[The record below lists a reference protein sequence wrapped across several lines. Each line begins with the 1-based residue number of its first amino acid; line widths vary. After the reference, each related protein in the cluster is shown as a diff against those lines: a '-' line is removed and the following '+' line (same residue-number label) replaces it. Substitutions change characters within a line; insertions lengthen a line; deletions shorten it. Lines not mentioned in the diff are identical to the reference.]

1 MYAHT
6 GIRARTGY
14 AIALEVKGIQAL
26 YLSTLTDTRYVT
38 RDDDHT
44 HLIIIDLMQL
54 QVARAATAKTHQRR
68 TKRDENKTSTSLE
81 IKTAK
86 KCQYAN

>member
-1 MYAHT
+1 MPSAHT

-14 AIALEVKGIQAL
+14 DIALEVKGIQAL
-26 YLSTLTDTRYVT
+26 NLSTLTDTRYVT

-54 QVARAATAKTHQRR
+54 QAARAATATKKITKDERNEMKTKHQPHS
-68 TKRDENKTSTSLE
+68 K
-81 IKTAK
+81 
-86 KCQYAN
+86 